1 MSNSTLEFKVIRVH
15 RLPENG
21 RMKAFVDMAVS
32 DQLLL
37 KGLRIVDG
45 KNGLFVSMPQE
56 KGKDNRWYNSV
67 DCLSDETRKEISAVV
82 LSAYREN
89 H

>member
-1 MSNSTLEFKVIRVH
+1 MNQSALEFKVIRVH
-15 RLPENG
+15 RLPDNG
-21 RMKAFVDMAVS
+21 RIKAFVDMAIN

-45 KNGLFVSMPQE
+45 KRGLFVSMPQE

-67 DCLSDETRKEISAVV
+67 DCLSAEIRQEINTVV
-82 LSAYREN
+82 LSAFRQQS
-89 H
+89 